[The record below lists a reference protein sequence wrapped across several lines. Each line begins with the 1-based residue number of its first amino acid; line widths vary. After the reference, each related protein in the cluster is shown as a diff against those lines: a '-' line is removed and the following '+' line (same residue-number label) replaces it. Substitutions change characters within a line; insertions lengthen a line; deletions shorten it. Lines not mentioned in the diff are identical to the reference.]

1 MKPKKILSRNVDNIT
16 GSTTFDEEGA
26 LARFKIRAASDVSA
40 ALSPRFAIGDSV
52 KITNPHDPAHSLGE
66 IVLVSAEPVYG
77 VAVAGMESMGMH
89 RWYTDSEMEK
99 EEQSDSEDNTGSK
112 MKYRKTPAAGARP
125 SACEARM
132 KSNKILNRNL
142 SVYGGKT
149 PRSWY
154 SISAKSEDVTEVRI
168 YDEIGFFGVDAATF
182 AQDLQAIKSKTI
194 KLRINS
200 PGGNVFDGVAIY
212 NTIKAHPAT
221 VETHIDGLA
230 ASIASIIALAG
241 DKIVMA
247 QNAFY
252 MIHQPWLL
260 SIGTSTD
267 LRKDADV
274 LDKIEDMLI
283 DTYAT
288 KSTKSRAEIKQMMAN
303 ETWLSAKESLDA
315 GFIDEI
321 EGDGVEAGFDLS
333 VFRNAPNHLL
343 VQNDD
348 LPTATEFERFLR
360 NAGFS
365 QKESKAI
372 IADGYSAVSQR
383 DVANTQRDVEAV
395 NESIKALIETMR
407 C

>member
-1 MKPKKILSRNVDNIT
+1 MKPKKILNRNV
-16 GSTTFDEEGA
+16 
-26 LARFKIRAASDVSA
+26 
-40 ALSPRFAIGDSV
+40 
-52 KITNPHDPAHSLGE
+52 
-66 IVLVSAEPVYG
+66 
-77 VAVAGMESMGMH
+77 
-89 RWYTDSEMEK
+89 
-99 EEQSDSEDNTGSK
+99 
-112 MKYRKTPAAGARP
+112 
-125 SACEARM
+125 
-132 KSNKILNRNL
+132 

-194 KLRINS
+194 MLRINS
-200 PGGNVFDGVAIY
+200 PGGSVFDGVAIY

-252 MIHQPWLL
+252 MIHRPFLL
-260 SIGTSTD
+260 AIGTSAD

-274 LDKIEDMLI
+274 LDKIEDMLL
-283 DTYAT
+283 DTYSA
-288 KSTKSRAEIKQMMAN
+288 KSTKSRAEIKQMMAD
-303 ETWLSAKESLDA
+303 ETWFSAKESLEA

-333 VFRNAPNHLL
+333 VFHNAPNHLL
-343 VQNDD
+343 VQNND

-383 DVANTQRDVEAV
+383 DAANTQRDVEAV
-395 NESIKALIETMR
+395 NDSIKALIETMR